1 VFGSSPAGLPSPPIY
16 RMEMNMKI
24 QEFFIPRICAGV
36 LLGLGCAVAVG
47 EATEESAGQK
57 QKKMIQQYPE
67 DGEMDRP
74 TIIFDTDMGND
85 VDDAL
90 ALVLL
95 HSFVQDGDAN
105 FGLALM
111 NKGNRLAPA
120 YTDLVNRFCGSTDID
135 IGWCSTGPT
144 PGEGW
149 SSSEEGRY
157 LRPVLEAG
165 KGFLPYDPDRK
176 EWPDA
181 VSQLRG
187 HLASIPDRSGV
198 YVSTGFSTIL
208 ARFLESGPDGHSPLT
223 GVELAARKLRFVS
236 LMAGNFNPEVMQ
248 NPTPT
253 NAEYNI
259 VTDISSAARA
269 VKLCPVPMVFSGFEV
284 GDELRFPHQVV
295 QDEMNWTEFHPLRM
309 AYGLFRGMDHDR
321 PLWDLTSLL
330 YAVYPD
336 AGHFDLSEPGTVT
349 VTDSGHTVFD
359 PNAAGLH
366 RYLILKKERSPEII
380 DIFARGCS
388 RRFENAFEPSS
399 AAEGSAAMK
408 RDLEPVQR

>member
-1 VFGSSPAGLPSPPIY
+1 
-16 RMEMNMKI
+16 MKI
-24 QEFFIPRICAGV
+24 KEAFFRRICIGA
-36 LLGLGCAVAVG
+36 LLSSGCAFAADKANV
-47 EATEESAGQK
+47 ESTDHEHKKTIQPHSEEN
-57 QKKMIQQYPE
+57 
-67 DGEMDRP
+67 EMSTP
-74 TIIFDTDMGND
+74 NIIFDTDMGND

-95 HSFVQDGDAN
+95 HSFVQEGDAN
-105 FGLALM
+105 FGVVLV

-120 YTDLVNRFCGSTDID
+120 YTDLVNRFCGRTDIMV
-135 IGWCSTGPT
+135 GWCSDGPT
-144 PGEGW
+144 PEEGW
-149 SSSEEGRY
+149 CSSEEGRY
-157 LRPVLEAG
+157 LRPVLEEG
-165 KGFLPYDPDRK
+165 EGFLPYDPDRK
-176 EWPDA
+176 AWPDA

-187 HLASIPDRSGV
+187 HLASIPDQSGV

-248 NPTPT
+248 NPTPK

-269 VKLCPVPMVFSGFEV
+269 VKLCPVPMIFSGFEV
-284 GDELRFPHQVV
+284 GIELRFPHQVV
-295 QDEMNWTEFHPLRM
+295 QDEMNWTKFHPLRM
-309 AYGLFRGMDHDR
+309 AYGLCRGMDHDR

-330 YAVYPD
+330 YAVFPD

-349 VTDSGHTVFD
+349 VTDSGHTVFN
-359 PNAAGLH
+359 PSAEGLH
-366 RYLILKKERSPEII
+366 RHLILKEERSPEII

-388 RRFENAFEPSS
+388 RRFNSAFESSS
-399 AAEGSAAMK
+399 ATRDSAAME
-408 RDLEPVQR
+408 RVLEPAQR